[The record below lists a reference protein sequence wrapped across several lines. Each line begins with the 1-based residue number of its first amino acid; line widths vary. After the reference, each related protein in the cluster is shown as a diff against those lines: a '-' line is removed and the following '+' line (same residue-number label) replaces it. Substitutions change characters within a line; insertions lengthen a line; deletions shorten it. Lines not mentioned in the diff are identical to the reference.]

1 MPIFLHVFNTQNGPI
16 YHSFGIGKLVDLS
29 AVAAVTDG
37 LSGAE
42 LELIV
47 NEAAIRA
54 VRRVSVQLSQGIE
67 SDMIDNSVYPQDF
80 EESVETFF
88 QNRHKNRNRSRGKMG
103 FDIDQS
109 TTRSTIPA
117 IFRPAPAYAKAE
129 KANNIETVASVMNDE
144 T

>member
-1 MPIFLHVFNTQNGPI
+1 M
-16 YHSFGIGKLVDLS
+16 S

-54 VRRVSVQLSQGIE
+54 VRRVSSQLSQGID
-67 SDMIDNSVYPQDF
+67 SNQIDNTVYPQDF

-88 QNRHKNRNRSRGKMG
+88 QNRHKNKNKSRGKMG
-103 FDIDQS
+103 FDIEQS
-109 TTRSTIPA
+109 SSSPTVPSTFKPVPV
-117 IFRPAPAYAKAE
+117 FAKAE
-129 KANNIETVASVMNDE
+129 MSSTCVEASIMEVE
-144 T
+144 Q

>member
-1 MPIFLHVFNTQNGPI
+1 M
-16 YHSFGIGKLVDLS
+16 GIGKLVDLS

-54 VRRVSVQLSQGIE
+54 VRRVSSQLSQGIE
-67 SDMIDNSVYPQDF
+67 SDQIDNSVYPQDF

-88 QNRHKNRNRSRGKMG
+88 QNRHKNKSKSRGKMG
-103 FDIDQS
+103 FDIEQS
-109 TTRSTIPA
+109 TSASSIPA
-117 IFRPAPAYAKAE
+117 KFRPVPVFATAKMPNTGAE
-129 KANNIETVASVMNDE
+129 AHIVEVE
-144 T
+144 P